1 MADYTPRLHQ
11 EAILTY
17 RKGTM
22 GIAAVPG
29 SGKTWTLSK
38 LAANII
44 QDKVLEEG
52 QEDVNRYTDKFRRR

>member
-1 MADYTPRLHQ
+1 MADFTPRPHQ
-11 EAILTY
+11 EEILTY

-38 LAANII
+38 LAAKVIK
-44 QDKVLEEG
+44 DKVLEVG
-52 QEDVNRYTDKFRRR
+52 RRY